1 MKRSTLVIITGM
13 FFSFQLSAQTRI
25 GTTTSNA
32 SAQLVKN
39 SLYKQTS
46 EMADI
51 MIQYDADKASIMRF
65 YSVASKQEE
74 RDYGYNSP
82 ERRKRLLSLIED
94 YQKQM
99 QKLDFASMDI
109 NGKVDYILFKRNL
122 EDQTYQL
129 KEEQNKYDRIVKY
142 IPFSDRIYT
151 LEIPRRRG
159 IAVEGQEVA
168 KELNSINKEIYKS
181 IVNLKTAD
189 SIEQTMADYTATA
202 IKGLQSSLKNYYSFY
217 NGYDPLF
224 TWWVPKT
231 YMVTDSLLNMYA
243 VAIRKKGKLVSYQ
256 KDDGSGIIGKP
267 IGREELIRQLKLEF
281 IPYTPEELF
290 EIANKEFAWCDA
302 ELLKA
307 SREMGFG
314 DNWKAAQEKVKNTYV
329 APGKQ
334 PEAMFDLYNQSVDF
348 LKQHDLLTIPPI
360 AEETWNMYMMSPERQ
375 LVSPFFLGGE
385 TLLIAYPTNTMDYD
399 DKMMSMRGNNPNFSR
414 STVHHELIAGHHL
427 QGFMADRYKP
437 YRNFNTPFWNEGN
450 SLYWELLLWDLK
462 FPTTPEQRI
471 GMLFWRMHRCARIM
485 FSLNYHLGK
494 WTPQQCIDYL
504 VDRVGHERANAEG
517 EVRRSFTGGYGPLYQ
532 LAYMVGGLQFY
543 ALKKELVDTKKM
555 TLKEY
560 HDAILHE
567 NAMPLEMLRA
577 ILTKQAVI
585 SDFKTSWKFYDKN

>member
-1 MKRSTLVIITGM
+1 MKTLV
-13 FFSFQLSAQTRI
+13 FSILLMLLCPAF
-25 GTTTSNA
+25 NA
-32 SAQLVKN
+32 SAQQNKS

-51 MIQYDADKASIMRF
+51 MIQYEADKGSVIRF
-65 YSVASKQEE
+65 YSVSSRQGE
-74 RDYGYNSP
+74 RDNGYNTP
-82 ERRKRLLSLIED
+82 ERRQRLISLIED

-99 QKLDFASMDI
+99 LKLDFASMDI

-122 EDQTYQL
+122 EDQAYQL
-129 KEEQNKYDRIVKY
+129 KEEKSKYDIVAKY
-142 IPFSDRIYT
+142 LPFSDRIYT
-151 LEIPRRRG
+151 LQKPRRRG
-159 IAVEGQEVA
+159 IEVVGQDVA
-168 KELNSINKEIYKS
+168 KELNLINKEIAKS
-181 IVNLKTAD
+181 IAGLKTAD
-189 SIEQTMADYTATA
+189 SIELTLADHTATA
-202 IKGLQSSLKNYYSFY
+202 IKGLQSSLKNYHSFY

-231 YMVTDSLLNMYA
+231 YSVTDSLLNTYA

-290 EIANKEFAWCDA
+290 DIANKEFAWCDA

-334 PEAMFDLYNQSVDF
+334 PEAMFELYNQSVDF
-348 LKQHDLLTIPPI
+348 LKKYNLLTIPPI

-427 QGFMADRYKP
+427 QGYMADRYKP

-450 SLYWELLLWDLK
+450 SLYWELLLWDMK

-517 EVRRSFTGGYGPLYQ
+517 EVRRSFTGNYGPLYQ
-532 LAYMVGGLQFY
+532 LAYMVGGLQFN

-555 TLKEY
+555 TIKDF

-567 NAMPLEMLRA
+567 NAMPLELLRVL
-577 ILTKQAVI
+577 LTKQPVTR
-585 SDFKTSWKFYDKN
+585 DFKTEWRFYDKN

>member
-1 MKRSTLVIITGM
+1 MVKYFLFFVGLLLSLTLP
-13 FFSFQLSAQTRI
+13 AQTEI
-25 GTTTSNA
+25 GNARANA
-32 SAQLVKN
+32 SSQQVKN

-51 MIQYDADKASIMRF
+51 MIQYDADKASVMRF
-65 YSVASKQEE
+65 YAVVSKQEE

-129 KEEQNKYDRIVKY
+129 KEEQNKYDRVAKY
-142 IPFSDRIYT
+142 LPFSDRIYT

-159 IAVEGQEVA
+159 IAVVGQEVA

-202 IKGLQSSLKNYYSFY
+202 IKGLQSSLKNYYNFY

-231 YMVTDSLLNMYA
+231 YTVTDSLLNMYA

-517 EVRRSFTGGYGPLYQ
+517 EVRRSFTGNYGPLYQ

-555 TLKEY
+555 TIKQY

-577 ILTKQAVI
+577 ILTNQEVT
-585 SDFKTSWKFYDKN
+585 SDFKTTWKFYDKN

>member
-1 MKRSTLVIITGM
+1 MKR
-13 FFSFQLSAQTRI
+13 FSWMKVVALNFVFSLLCFAYTVSAQQ
-25 GTTTSNA
+25 GKSN
-32 SAQLVKN
+32 
-39 SLYKQTS
+39 LYQQTS

-51 MIQYDADKASIMRF
+51 MIQYDADKGSIMRF
-65 YSVASKQEE
+65 YSVVSRQEE

-82 ERRKRLLSLIED
+82 ERRQRLLSLIED
-94 YQKQM
+94 YQKQL
-99 QKLDFASMDI
+99 QKLDFTSMDI

-122 EDQTYQL
+122 EDQTYRL
-129 KEEQNKYDRIVKY
+129 KEEQTKYDRIAKY

-151 LEIPRRRG
+151 VEIPRRRG
-159 IAVEGQEVA
+159 IAVVGQEVA

-181 IVNLKTAD
+181 IVSFRTAD
-189 SIEQTMADYTATA
+189 SVESTMADYTATA
-202 IKGLQSSLKNYYSFY
+202 IKGLQSSLKNYYNFY

-231 YMVTDSLLNMYA
+231 YAVTDSLLNMYA
-243 VAIRKKGKLVSYQ
+243 VAIRKKSKLVSSQ
-256 KDDGSGIIGKP
+256 KDDGSGIVGKP

-302 ELLKA
+302 ALLKA

-399 DKMMSMRGNNPNFSR
+399 DKMMSMRGNNPNFSK

-427 QGFMADRYKP
+427 QGFMSDRYKP

-450 SLYWELLLWDLK
+450 SLYWELLLWDMK
-462 FPTTPEQRI
+462 FPTTPEQRV

-517 EVRRSFTGGYGPLYQ
+517 EVRRSFTGNYGPLYQ
-532 LAYMVGGLQFY
+532 MAYMVGGLQFN

-560 HDAILHE
+560 HDAILRE

-577 ILTKQAVI
+577 LMTKQAVTR
-585 SDFKTSWKFYDKN
+585 DFKTSWRFYDND